1 MSGSHSG
8 LREVSEAIQATQRPV
23 ALAVTGGGSLA
34 LNWLLG
40 HPGAS
45 RSITDAQIPYH
56 EAALAEYLEQE
67 GPHPTNPETAR
78 RMALVACQRAGRHTS
93 RSDAAGVGVTA
104 ALTTSRQRR
113 GADRASLVVRAN
125 ERYHLRQVAFDKDAV
140 DRQQQERALSLA
152 LVDLL
157 AAAFETRRVDDPC
170 PEWVSITDSQ
180 IPVDLPLEDLL
191 AGRVPA
197 IEWNG
202 ESATAEPSRH
212 ERLLVA
218 GSFNPIHAGHLG
230 LASAAGHLSGR
241 EPILELSVQNVDKP
255 PLGYD
260 EVWMRWESVREHE
273 LGLIVTGEST
283 FDGKARLFPGC
294 DFAIG
299 HDTAQR
305 VIEPRYYGSVQ
316 KMELA
321 LDELLEGGSRFFV
334 AGRVW
339 QGSYRGLESMEISS
353 RHRPLFVGIPEA
365 SFRVDISSSELR
377 QSGGL
382 A

>member
-1 MSGSHSG
+1 
-8 LREVSEAIQATQRPV
+8 
-23 ALAVTGGGSLA
+23 
-34 LNWLLG
+34 
-40 HPGAS
+40 
-45 RSITDAQIPYH
+45 
-56 EAALAEYLEQE
+56 
-67 GPHPTNPETAR
+67 
-78 RMALVACQRAGRHTS
+78 
-93 RSDAAGVGVTA
+93 
-104 ALTTSRQRR
+104 
-113 GADRASLVVRAN
+113 
-125 ERYHLRQVAFDKDAV
+125 
-140 DRQQQERALSLA
+140 
-152 LVDLL
+152 
-157 AAAFETRRVDDPC
+157 
-170 PEWVSITDSQ
+170 
-180 IPVDLPLEDLL
+180 
-191 AGRVPA
+191 
-197 IEWNG
+197 
-202 ESATAEPSRH
+202 
-212 ERLLVA
+212 
-218 GSFNPIHAGHLG
+218 
-230 LASAAGHLSGR
+230 
-241 EPILELSVQNVDKP
+241 
-255 PLGYD
+255 LGYD

-273 LGLIVTGEST
+273 LGLIVTGEPT

-299 HDTAQR
+299 CDTAQR